1 MIKPVSINS
10 SIDFVIV
17 GPIGSADGI
26 LLQSVNLE
34 TDLSG
39 VANLLYRKGQDDTF
53 VSLNSDYIQFLWG
66 NVVSKSGRKQKIL
79 LCWISNKFWK
89 LSEKE
94 NAVDIYLDKYR
105 RLILERK
112 NLQEIFN
119 SFIEN
124 SYSVLLDLVE
134 GQNIKDTHYEMVKSK
149 LQWHI
154 SPLLL
159 ACHYD

>member
-1 MIKPVSINS
+1 MVKPVSINS